1 MKLSTKSGLSFI
13 SASAIFFFLGSILM
27 YFSVRVI
34 LAEDLKDRLL
44 DMQSSFIMDVSYAD
58 DIAIMNGAKTFV
70 FKAPRLEPT
79 LFSDTVLIESGRYNL
94 FRKITFSQVF
104 NHKIYKIEILQS
116 QSQTDLLV
124 WRIVILNVG
133 LAMLFFLIIFF
144 VNHLTVKRTLKVF
157 YNTIDK
163 LENFDVGK
171 SPSLS
176 LEDADVEEIKKLN
189 DVFNEMSKKIKSDFD
204 EQKEYTENVSHE
216 LQTPLAI
223 ISSKAE
229 ELLQSERLNKL
240 EMEHIGII
248 MKTINRL
255 AKINQSLIFLTKIDN
270 RFYTEEESFKL
281 SDVIHEKINFFTGVI
296 ERQKINVS
304 LDISDDVSLKMNK
317 YLSDTLFL
325 NLIKNSIIHNIK
337 GGFLEIKLLD
347 NILTLKNSG
356 QNITHN
362 SVDIFKRFYRDQEN
376 KKSLGI
382 GLSIVKRICDLYD
395 FKIHYSFEDCHVFK
409 IEI

>member
-44 DMQSSFIMDVSYAD
+44 DMQSSFMMDLSYAN
-58 DIAIMNGAKTFV
+58 DITIMNGAKTFV

-281 SDVIHEKINFFTGVI
+281 SDVIHEKINFFTAVI

-325 NLIKNSIIHNIK
+325 NLIKNSIIHNIN

>member
-44 DMQSSFIMDVSYAD
+44 DMQSSFMMDLSYAN
-58 DIAIMNGAKTFV
+58 DITIMNGAKTFV

-104 NHKIYKIEILQS
+104 NHKIYKIENLQS

-281 SDVIHEKINFFTGVI
+281 SDVIHEKINFFTGLI

>member
-44 DMQSSFIMDVSYAD
+44 DMQSSFMMDLSYAN
-58 DIAIMNGAKTFV
+58 DITIMNGAKTFV

-281 SDVIHEKINFFTGVI
+281 SDVIHEKINFFTGLI

>member
-44 DMQSSFIMDVSYAD
+44 DMQSSFMMDLSYAN
-58 DIAIMNGAKTFV
+58 DITIMNGAKTFV

-325 NLIKNSIIHNIK
+325 NLIKNSIIHNVK

>member
-44 DMQSSFIMDVSYAD
+44 DMQSSFMMDLSYANE
-58 DIAIMNGAKTFV
+58 ITIMNGAKTFV

>member
-44 DMQSSFIMDVSYAD
+44 DMQSSFMMDLSYAN
-58 DIAIMNGAKTFV
+58 DITIMNGAKTFV

-362 SVDIFKRFYRDQEN
+362 SVDIFKRFYRGQEN

>member
-44 DMQSSFIMDVSYAD
+44 DMQSSFMMDLSYAN
-58 DIAIMNGAKTFV
+58 DITIMNGAKTFV

>member
-44 DMQSSFIMDVSYAD
+44 DMQSSFMMDLSCAN
-58 DIAIMNGAKTFV
+58 DITIMNGAKTFV

>member
-44 DMQSSFIMDVSYAD
+44 DMQSSFMMDLSYAN
-58 DIAIMNGAKTFV
+58 DITIMNGAKTFV

-104 NHKIYKIEILQS
+104 NHKIYKIDILQS

>member
-44 DMQSSFIMDVSYAD
+44 DMQSSFMMDLSYAN
-58 DIAIMNGAKTFV
+58 DITIMNGAKTFV

-171 SPSLS
+171 STSLS

-356 QNITHN
+356 QNIRHN

>member
-58 DIAIMNGAKTFV
+58 DIAIMQGAKTFV
-70 FKAPRLEPT
+70 FKAPRLEST

-94 FRKITFSQVF
+94 FRKITFFQVF
-104 NHKIYKIEILQS
+104 KHKIYKVEILQS
-116 QSQTDLLV
+116 QSQTDLLI

-157 YNTIDK
+157 YSTIDK

-171 SPSLS
+171 SHSLA
-176 LEDADVEEIKKLN
+176 LEDADVDEIKKLN

-229 ELLQSERLNKL
+229 ELLQSDRLNKM
-240 EMEHIGII
+240 EMEHIAVI
-248 MKTINRL
+248 MNTINRL

-270 RFYTEEESFKL
+270 RFYADEESLQL
-281 SDVIHEKINFFTGVI
+281 SSIIKEKINFFTDII
-296 ERQKINVS
+296 EQQS
-304 LDISDDVSLKMNK
+304 ISISVNIPDNISLKMNK
-317 YLSDTLFL
+317 YLADTLFL
-325 NLIKNSIIHNIK
+325 NLIKNAIIHNLK
-337 GGFLEIKLLD
+337 GGLFEVNFID
-347 NILTLKNSG
+347 NILIFKNSG
-356 QNITHN
+356 QNTSHS

-382 GLSIVKRICDLYD
+382 GLSIVKRICDLYN
-395 FKIHYSFEDCHVFK
+395 FKINYSFEDCHIFK

>member
-44 DMQSSFIMDVSYAD
+44 DMQSSFMMDLSYAN
-58 DIAIMNGAKTFV
+58 DITIMNGAKTFV

-216 LQTPLAI
+216 L
-223 ISSKAE
+223 
-229 ELLQSERLNKL
+229 
-240 EMEHIGII
+240 
-248 MKTINRL
+248 
-255 AKINQSLIFLTKIDN
+255 
-270 RFYTEEESFKL
+270 
-281 SDVIHEKINFFTGVI
+281 
-296 ERQKINVS
+296 
-304 LDISDDVSLKMNK
+304 
-317 YLSDTLFL
+317 
-325 NLIKNSIIHNIK
+325 
-337 GGFLEIKLLD
+337 
-347 NILTLKNSG
+347 
-356 QNITHN
+356 
-362 SVDIFKRFYRDQEN
+362 
-376 KKSLGI
+376 
-382 GLSIVKRICDLYD
+382 
-395 FKIHYSFEDCHVFK
+395 
-409 IEI
+409 